1 MIVSTSDTSNDL
13 YEVILIYS
21 GVGYAA
27 ICPGIT
33 GAVSQGTDQQDALAM
48 IADAMAMGRMY
59 PLPGEDDPAR
69 QAELR
74 ECGKGKI
81 AELVAECDRDGW
93 KYELHQVTPQ
103 LISPPV
109 SAG

>member
-1 MIVSTSDTSNDL
+1 MPTANDNSDL

-27 ICPGIT
+27 ICPGIP
-33 GAVSQGTDQQDALAM
+33 GVVSQGTDQQDALAM
-48 IADAMAMGRMY
+48 IADAMAMGLMY
-59 PLPGEDDPAR
+59 PLPGDDHPVR
-69 QAELR
+69 RAELR
-74 ECGKGKI
+74 EKGKARI
-81 AELVAECDRDGW
+81 VELVAECERDGW
-93 KYELHQVTPQ
+93 KYEVHRVAPQ

>member
-1 MIVSTSDTSNDL
+1 MPNADTSNDP

-27 ICPGIT
+27 ICPGIP
-33 GAVSQGTDQQDALAM
+33 GAVSQGTDQEDALAM
-48 IADAMAMGRMY
+48 IADAMAMCRMH
-59 PLPGEDDPAR
+59 PLPGEEKASR
-69 QAELR
+69 REELR
-74 ECGKGKI
+74 ELGKAKI
-81 AELVAECDRDGW
+81 AELAAECERDGW
-93 KYELHQVTPQ
+93 QYEVHQVSPQ

>member
-1 MIVSTSDTSNDL
+1 MPGTGTNDDL

-33 GAVSQGTDQQDALAM
+33 GAVSQGVDQADALAM

-59 PLPGEDDPAR
+59 PLPGDDDPAR

-74 ECGKGKI
+74 EIGKAKI
-81 AELVAECDRDGW
+81 AELVAECEEEGLEYYVCEVAP
-93 KYELHQVTPQ
+93 K
-103 LISPPV
+103 LIRPWLAV
-109 SAG
+109 G